1 MTSPSPLIVP
11 IILVNGDL
19 QFVEVDH
26 GATVQDVL
34 NELLETSDVKNNI
47 LGDLEDQGWALQR
60 LRFERKGRRWE
71 EEELEALGD
80 GKTFSTFPMTGHMQQ
95 PVLRLVSLNSFLT
108 LDLSFL
114 RLPEI
119 HDSFVYKLFISRQT
133 LVSTVITQVIN
144 ELGLALS
151 IPVPGGGPLEYIMEE
166 VWTDGS
172 SEKSSRLPGDSLI
185 YSTVEFSYIPNP
197 FPPSAT
203 RAFRICIPDEWFRRT
218 KTRTASMTSLEP
230 SQSTIRRLASL
241 QESEEEGEDEDER
254 EEEGEGTAKV
264 TNIASPENKS
274 SSSDWTSTNRLSTLF
289 TGWLSPSTEGP
300 NRSTVVAFPDKRK
313 SVVSEP
319 RLFEQHT
326 GGNHKESSASST
338 EDESDFDENG
348 FNDMLVSGSFY
359 IECNL
364 LVNIIPLPQDK
375 LGFTGDKRANIQ
387 ALSQE
392 KKKFLAKQN
401 QHLISSSPKSS
412 PTRNQTFGPSSGGGL
427 MPRLVPHLT
436 GDSVMRRLSLT
447 SWNNPS
453 EETADQSSVTD
464 SPHTQTATVIAP
476 DPDPQPVASQSTGS
490 LWSSLWILSG
500 GDKSDKYSSDNDKK
514 KTKPAKWYVDQLKSG
529 RLRGDRLQA
538 LVLGLRVQLSTV
550 NLVWIQEFIE
560 VEKGM
565 DQLDV
570 LLVDLVGK
578 GPKSKVLSETNA
590 STLLETA
597 KCFRALLNTDVGLN
611 KAFQSPII
619 ITHITYALSS
629 PSPKIRALISY
640 ILVGFCLLS
649 NPEGFRV
656 AMSSLAE
663 YRIAFGEEFRF
674 EMIISTLKLPELNNA
689 VVGDASPADEFGYGY
704 EESDIWEARN
714 AAMLLLNAIATATG
728 SVEDRIMLREEY
740 GRRGLNEAIVALR
753 YLGPPDDLLKQL
765 DYYTEEKFEDEETMR
780 ERVQRVLSRLADSN
794 LEQSRLGSRSGT
806 SESSLSDLLEDIIRL
821 AKQHGELYPIMV
833 DVLNHY
839 GQLLERDI
847 GMQLKTNLLTVL
859 DQFVQQA
866 SLLDS
871 FDDNWH
877 IFMKR
882 FTESVENITGQP
894 LDVRAISEDT
904 QMNSAIVKEEVAQLR
919 KQVEELSQERTALQ
933 KEKDEQLV
941 EINTYKSLPVASTSQ
956 TKIGGKVAPE
966 VQGFV
971 QRVIAKEK
979 EVRKLQSELDHLKSR
994 LPSEAEEKAR
1004 RERDRVKWH
1013 NLNSQIDEL
1022 RAELVE
1028 LTANSKAKDQHIQY
1042 LKRALEAV
1050 WSRFKSR
1057 EEERDTAEIDPE
1069 QMAARS
1075 IQSLELKDS
1084 QIASLIV
1091 EVADLKAQLTA
1102 KPKTEKEFKMRSP
1115 PPPPPP
1121 SKPRHNTTSV
1131 SDLSL
1136 RSLSPS
1142 PAPPPPHNHGT
1153 SASSLLSASPIVS
1166 STESTTLS
1174 PLPPP
1179 PPPPLPQ
1186 TVSSAFSTI
1195 IAALPSPPPPPPPQ
1209 PPSLGRSQPPSP
1221 PPPPPPPPPSRGLSG
1236 LPPIPPPP
1244 PPAPGGAPPPPPP
1257 PPTPVSG
1264 RGPPPPPPPPTAFR
1278 MPARKP
1284 SKPVKRLKPFFWTK
1298 LASSAVESS
1307 IWQETTSESQFDLTD
1322 LEATFAIDNI
1332 PGAGT
1337 GTASQI
1343 PLSPSK
1349 RQAVTTLLDITRA
1362 NNIAIMLS
1370 RIKLKLPQIRE
1381 ALLKL
1386 DDEKLSTDDLRAISK
1401 QLPTSD
1407 EVMRIQDFNDVSKLA
1422 IADQYFAEII
1432 IIPRL
1437 SERLEC
1443 MLFRRRL
1450 DLELE
1455 ELRPEL
1461 NILRTACLQL
1471 RNSQKFKRVLNAV
1484 LAVGNALNG
1493 SSFRGGAR
1501 GFQLDALMKLKE
1513 TKTVRG
1519 GAECPTLLHYL
1530 AKVLLRTDPSLLTF
1544 IEEMPNLEAAARA
1557 SVQTTVQAVNSLV
1570 TGLNQVKNETSELK
1584 RLRDI
1589 RPNDQFVQ
1597 IMQPFIS
1604 QVSPGVEALK
1614 TMAVTVEAGLRSLL
1628 AYYGENPDSPEA
1640 PKSED
1645 FFGLILSFSSSL
1657 QKCSLEVHEY
1667 QRKLETSLPKPEIVV
1682 VPGEETVCPVF
1693 LHSSVV
1699 YLNTESQTIKLPAP
1713 VPLLTP
1719 GSQSS
1724 MGKSIGRGDL
1734 DQAIRSM
1741 RDGKRR
1747 ARPTAAR
1754 PLSKIFLDG
1763 APAGG
1768 RPLSRLFDS

>member
-80 GKTFSTFPMTGHMQQ
+80 GTLDPSELIEPFLNNISPDNNTSMRTFSTFPMTGHMQQ

-133 LVSTVITQVIN
+133 LVSTVITQVID

-151 IPVPGGGPLEYIMEE
+151 IPIPGGGPLEYIMEE

-264 TNIASPENKS
+264 INIASPENKS

-348 FNDMLVSGSFY
+348 GSFY

-364 LVNIIPLPQDK
+364 LDK

-427 MPRLVPHLT
+427 MPL
-436 GDSVMRRLSLT
+436 MRRLSLT

-453 EETADQSSVTD
+453 EETADQT
-464 SPHTQTATVIAP
+464 T
-476 DPDPQPVASQSTGS
+476 PVASQSTGN
-490 LWSSLWILSG
+490 
-500 GDKSDKYSSDNDKK
+500 KSDKYSSDNDKK
-514 KTKPAKWYVDQLKSG
+514 KTKPARWYVDQLKSG

-619 ITHITYALSS
+619 IIHITYALSS

-663 YRIAFGEEFRF
+663 YRIAFVEEFRF

-780 ERVQRVLSRLADSN
+780 ERVQGFLSRLADS
-794 LEQSRLGSRSGT
+794 LGSRSGT

-847 GMQLKTNLLTVL
+847 GMQLKTDLLTVL

-882 FTESVENITGQP
+882 FTESVENITRQP
-894 LDVRAISEDT
+894 LDVRTTSEDT

-941 EINTYKSLPVASTSQ
+941 EINTYKSLPVASISQ

-1028 LTANSKAKDQHIQY
+1028 LTANSKVKDQHIQY

-1121 SKPRHNTTSV
+1121 SKPRHNSMSV

-1142 PAPPPPHNHGT
+1142 PAPPPPPPPPNHGV
-1153 SASSLLSASPIVS
+1153 SAPSLLYASPIVS
-1166 STESTTLS
+1166 STESFTLS

-1179 PPPPLPQ
+1179 PPPPPPHAI
-1186 TVSSAFSTI
+1186 SSASSTI
-1195 IAALPSPPPPPPPQ
+1195 IAALPSPPPPPPPPPPQ
-1209 PPSLGRSQPPSP
+1209 PLSLGRSQP
-1221 PPPPPPPPPSRGLSG
+1221 PPPPPPPPPQPLSLG
-1236 LPPIPPPP
+1236 
-1244 PPAPGGAPPPPPP
+1244 
-1257 PPTPVSG
+1257 
-1264 RGPPPPPPPPTAFR
+1264 PPPPPPPTAFR

-1307 IWQETTSESQFDLTD
+1307 IWQDITFESQFDLTD
-1322 LEATFAIDNI
+1322 LEATFALDNT

-1337 GTASQI
+1337 GTASHI

-1370 RIKLKLPQIRE
+1370 RIKLKLPEIRE

-1544 IEEMPNLEAAARA
+1544 IEEMPHLEAAARA

-1682 VPGEETVCPVF
+1682 
-1693 LHSSVV
+1693 
-1699 YLNTESQTIKLPAP
+1699 TIKLPAP